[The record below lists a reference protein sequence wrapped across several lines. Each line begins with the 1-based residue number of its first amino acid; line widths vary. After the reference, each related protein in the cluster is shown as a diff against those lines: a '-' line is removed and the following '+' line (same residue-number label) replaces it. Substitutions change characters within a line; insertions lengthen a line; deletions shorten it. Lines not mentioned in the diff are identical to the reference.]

1 MISSSYLMLIVA
13 TLVIG
18 MGAQWYVNH
27 KLKTYSHVA
36 NSTGLT
42 GAEAARQMLS
52 YYGISNVQV
61 FRGGPGQDY
70 FDPRSNSVTLSPE
83 AFDGRT
89 ITATATACH
98 EVGHACQ
105 YAQDYTPMKIR
116 GAIVPAVNLASNAW
130 IFLLMAGI
138 VLNIAG
144 LTTAAIIMYAVVVL
158 FQLVT
163 LPVEFNA
170 SQRAMAYMGQIGL
183 PAQERKGAFDVLRA
197 YAFTYL
203 AAAPPSCSFCGCSA
217 SARSE
222 RSLLW
227 RWKSARRQRKRK
239 PPRRCRC
246 RRPWAWPRMPW
257 KRWWCAWWARFP
269 R

>member
-1 MISSSYLMLIVA
+1 MISNSYLMLVVV
-13 TLVIG
+13 TLIIG

-27 KLKTYSHVA
+27 KLKAYSHVA

-42 GAEAARQMLS
+42 GSEAARQMLA
-52 YYGISNVQV
+52 YYGITNVQV
-61 FRGGPGQDY
+61 FRGGPGQDF

-83 AFDGRT
+83 AYDGRT

-105 YAQDYTPMKIR
+105 FAQDYAPMKIR

-130 IFLLMAGI
+130 IFLLMIGI
-138 VLNIAG
+138 FMNLAG
-144 LTTAAIIMYAVVVL
+144 LVNLAIIMYAAVVL

-170 SQRAMAYMGQIGL
+170 SQRAMVYMGQIGL

-197 YAFTYL
+197 CAFTYL
-203 AAAPPSCSFCGCSA
+203 AAALTSVLQ
-217 SARSE
+217 
-222 RSLLW
+222 LLW
-227 RWKSARRQRKRK
+227 LLNQRED
-239 PPRRCRC
+239 
-246 RRPWAWPRMPW
+246 
-257 KRWWCAWWARFP
+257 
-269 R
+269 

>member
-1 MISSSYLMLIVA
+1 MISSSYLMLIVV
-13 TLVIG
+13 TLIIG

-163 LPVEFNA
+163 LP
-170 SQRAMAYMGQIGL
+170 SSSTPPSAMVHMGQIGL
-183 PAQERKGAFDVLRA
+183 PAQERRA
-197 YAFTYL
+197 PSTFCAPAPSPIWPPPHL
-203 AAAPPSCSFCGCSA
+203 HSAASVAARPAP
-217 SARSE
+217 E
-222 RSLLW
+222 
-227 RWKSARRQRKRK
+227 
-239 PPRRCRC
+239 
-246 RRPWAWPRMPW
+246 
-257 KRWWCAWWARFP
+257 
-269 R
+269 

>member
-1 MISSSYLMLIVA
+1 MPIMPMNSSYLMLVVV
-13 TLVIG
+13 TLIIG
-18 MGAQWYVNH
+18 LGAQWYVNH
-27 KLKTYSHVA
+27 KLKAYNHVA

-42 GAEAARQMLS
+42 GSEAARQMLA
-52 YYGISNVQV
+52 YYGITNVQV

-83 AFDGRT
+83 AYDGRT

-105 YAQDYTPMKIR
+105 FAQDYTPMKIR

-138 VLNIAG
+138 FLHISG

-170 SQRAMAYMGQIGL
+170 SRRAMVYMGEIGL
-183 PAQERKGAFDVLRA
+183 AQQEQAGAWNVLRA
-197 YAFTYL
+197 CALTYV
-203 AAAPPSCSFCGCSA
+203 AAALTSILQ
-217 SARSE
+217 
-222 RSLLW
+222 LLW
-227 RWKSARRQRKRK
+227 LLGQRQD
-239 PPRRCRC
+239 
-246 RRPWAWPRMPW
+246 
-257 KRWWCAWWARFP
+257 
-269 R
+269 